1 MRKAIDSIQVRA
13 KMILLEEALEDYLA
27 RIKFHIRFKKLEK
40 RVQEIEDS
48 VIDGKVPK
56 GEASGL
62 CQFCKYQTKCFNQGD
77 GIEHKPLSTPKLEVK
92 KK

>member
-40 RVQEIEDS
+40 RIRDYEEKCGIKRIKIVNNNMIASPSLNEVVQTRT
-48 VIDGKVPK
+48 G
-56 GEASGL
+56 
-62 CQFCKYQTKCFNQGD
+62 
-77 GIEHKPLSTPKLEVK
+77 
-92 KK
+92 

>member
-40 RVQEIEDS
+40 RIRDYEQKCGIKRIKMVNNNMIASPSLNEVVQTR
-48 VIDGKVPK
+48 
-56 GEASGL
+56 SG
-62 CQFCKYQTKCFNQGD
+62 
-77 GIEHKPLSTPKLEVK
+77 
-92 KK
+92 